1 MSKPVS
7 YKRHRFPPEI
17 IAHAV
22 WLYLRRIRICHFAD
36 VNGRGR
42 AFDLPEGC
50 RGSSSCSLPSATF
63 SFHPAPAAPPLPP
76 IAPPRHYP
84 SGLGT
89 LSTAI
94 WLFDQWADCF
104 GRTTHREQEEV
115 PWITGFRSANLC
127 GHGRSFSR
135 TPGSTRSCA
144 SFRVVRMA
152 SRSTASKLQAD
163 RFSAL
168 CARPT
173 SCRPQAPHGWRVD
186 EAPPIGPLGTNALYQ
201 NGRSPLMM

>member
-1 MSKPVS
+1 ML
-7 YKRHRFPPEI
+7 PPGVRSCQKSNTARTRGLI
-17 IAHAV
+17 IG
-22 WLYLRRIRICHFAD
+22 RRIRICHFAD

-104 GRTTHREQEEV
+104 GRTTHRE
-115 PWITGFRSANLC
+115 
-127 GHGRSFSR
+127 
-135 TPGSTRSCA
+135 
-144 SFRVVRMA
+144 
-152 SRSTASKLQAD
+152 
-163 RFSAL
+163 
-168 CARPT
+168 
-173 SCRPQAPHGWRVD
+173 
-186 EAPPIGPLGTNALYQ
+186 
-201 NGRSPLMM
+201 